1 LETDIPFSVHDL
13 NELLAI
19 LNFYKNPANTTITV
33 ENKWLRISDGN
44 SEVKYC
50 TTPPHLIPKVLVKG
64 KFTTTDIKNKLDQ
77 CNCELDFDLT
87 SENLSMLLKMSSLI
101 KAKYLFFETV
111 EEGIRVTI
119 GESLQSSDNSWQVLV
134 KENIRANK
142 LEKPM
147 VFDIGELKLLVLDYK
162 IRISALNMSEWV
174 NTFGVTY
181 YVGCSVHKD
190 QVQG

>member
-1 LETDIPFSVHDL
+1 
-13 NELLAI
+13 
-19 LNFYKNPANTTITV
+19 
-33 ENKWLRISDGN
+33 
-44 SEVKYC
+44 
-50 TTPPHLIPKVLVKG
+50 
-64 KFTTTDIKNKLDQ
+64 
-77 CNCELDFDLT
+77 
-87 SENLSMLLKMSSLI
+87 MLLKMSSLI